1 MHPQKREPRVRMHP
15 QKKGSAV
22 VLALAAGHSF
32 ADSAMLG
39 LQLGAV
45 AAALIALDMA
55 ARFFGCTHRG
65 LPLARSICP
74 WRMPGSALSVE
85 ILDGS
90 RGGCCARGDE
100 VRGRWGE
107 FPRPLGKRRRR
118 LTDFLWFSDNY
129 QNASKLAPKSNRK
142 AISILEAKINCETKL
157 KRDMNSECI
166 WDPFWDARATKN

>member
-1 MHPQKREPRVRMHP
+1 MNAVISKPAHTAKPKAPAAQGAHAPAKNRAQGAHAPA
-15 QKKGSAV
+15 KKGSAV

-90 RGGCCARGDE
+90 RGGCCARGEE

-118 LTDFLWFSDNY
+118 LTDFLWFSD
-129 QNASKLAPKSNRK
+129 ASRS
-142 AISILEAKINCETKL
+142 SG
-157 KRDMNSECI
+157 
-166 WDPFWDARATKN
+166 

>member
-1 MHPQKREPRVRMHP
+1 MNAVISKPAHTAKPKAPAAQGAHAPAKTRAQGAHAPA
-15 QKKGSAV
+15 KKGSAV

-90 RGGCCARGDE
+90 RGGIKLGD
-100 VRGRWGE
+100 VGAN
-107 FPRPLGKRRRR
+107 FHDPSGKEGA
-118 LTDFLWFSDNY
+118 D
-129 QNASKLAPKSNRK
+129 
-142 AISILEAKINCETKL
+142 
-157 KRDMNSECI
+157 
-166 WDPFWDARATKN
+166 